1 MIPPVS
7 TDPAHPGHSAHAAA
21 PAPRA
26 HLSSLAPDR
35 VPADLSIALAAARAA
50 ARAVD
55 ALGDPQLFAVG
66 SVIDKG
72 VAGPATVADIASQ
85 VAATIILR
93 TALGHAVRIVAEESL
108 EEVDTLGGDSLLE
121 RVAAAVR
128 AAGIE
133 CDVASARAALA
144 ASADTGGTG
153 TFWAIDPLDGTKG
166 YLRGG
171 QFAIAIALVVDGQPV
186 AGVLGLPRLSAVGN
200 GTDAVSGGAGV
211 LVAAVAGGGAI
222 QTPIDRW
229 EPARIVAH
237 QWSKGDPLR
246 LAGSVERGHSA
257 SESLESRAAALG
269 VVEPVR
275 VDSQAKYALV
285 ARGDAD
291 AYLRLSPTP
300 EYRECIWD
308 HAAGAL
314 VAIEAGCVVTD
325 SRGVPMDFSTGRRLT
340 QSQGV
345 ICAPPRLHVEL
356 VAALAPLVR

>member
-1 MIPPVS
+1 MS
-7 TDPAHPGHSAHAAA
+7 TDPAHPGHSTHAAF
-21 PAPRA
+21 PTSHA
-26 HLSSLAPDR
+26 HLSTLAPDR

-50 ARAVD
+50 ARAVQ
-55 ALGDPQLFAVG
+55 ALGDPQLFAAG

-85 VAATIILR
+85 VAATITLR
-93 TALGHAVRIVAEESL
+93 NAYGDSVRIVAEESL
-108 EEVDTLGGDSLLE
+108 EEVEALGGDSLLAL
-121 RVAAAVR
+121 VASAVC
-128 AAGIE
+128 AAGID
-133 CDVASARAALA
+133 CDVATARAALA
-144 ASADTGGTG
+144 GSADHGGTG

-171 QFAIAIALVVDGQPV
+171 QFAIAIALVVDGQPTV
-186 AGVLGLPRLSAVGN
+186 GVLGLPRLSAVGN
-200 GTDAVSGGAGV
+200 GTDPVTGGAGV
-211 LVAAVAGGGAI
+211 LAAAVTGSGAA
-222 QTPIDRW
+222 QTPIDHW
-229 EPARIVAH
+229 APARIAAY
-237 QWSKGDPLR
+237 QWSMGDPLR

-257 SESLESRAAALG
+257 SESLESLAAALG
-269 VVEPVR
+269 TVEPVR

-300 EYRECIWD
+300 DYRECLWD

-314 VAIEAGCVVTD
+314 VAIEAGCIVTD
-325 SRGVPMDFSTGRRLT
+325 SRGIPMDFSTGRRLT

-345 ICAPPRLHVEL
+345 ICAPPRLHAEL

>member
-1 MIPPVS
+1 MSTLPAQLDIIP
-7 TDPAHPGHSAHAAA
+7 A
-21 PAPRA
+21 
-26 HLSSLAPDR
+26 DR
-35 VPADLSIALAAARAA
+35 VPADLLAALAAARAA

-55 ALGDPQLFAVG
+55 ALGDPQLFATNA
-66 SVIDKG
+66 VIDKG

-85 VAATIILR
+85 VAITMVLR
-93 TALGHAVRIVAEESL
+93 SALGSSVRIVAEESL
-108 EEVDTLGGDSLLE
+108 EEVEALGGDSLLAS
-121 RVAAAVR
+121 VAAAVR
-128 AAGIE
+128 AAGID
-133 CDVASARAALA
+133 CDVSAARAALA
-144 ASADTGGTG
+144 ASADNGGSG

-166 YLRGG
+166 YVRGG
-171 QFAIAIALVVDGQPV
+171 QFAIAVALVTDGRPV
-186 AGVLGLPRLSAVGN
+186 VGVLGLPRLSALGN
-200 GTDAVSGGAGV
+200 GTDPVSGGAGV
-211 LVAAVAGGGAI
+211 LVAALAGCGAV

-229 EPARIVAH
+229 EPSRIAAH

-269 VVEPVR
+269 EVQPVR

-300 EYRECIWD
+300 DYRECIWD

-314 VAIEAGCVVTD
+314 VAVEAGCVVTD

-345 ICAPPRLHVEL
+345 ICAPPRLHREL
-356 VAALAPLVR
+356 VATLAPLVR

>member
-1 MIPPVS
+1 MN
-7 TDPAHPGHSAHAAA
+7 TTYTQ
-21 PAPRA
+21 
-26 HLSSLAPDR
+26 LDR
-35 VPADLSIALAAARAA
+35 CSVDAVPADIATALTAARAA
-50 ARAVD
+50 ARAVE
-55 ALGDPQLFAVG
+55 ALGDPQLFATG

-85 VAATIILR
+85 VAATIVLR
-93 TALGHAVRIVAEESL
+93 SALGNTVRIVAEESL
-108 EEVDTLGGDSLLE
+108 EEVDALGGDALFALA
-121 RVAAAVR
+121 AAAVGK
-128 AAGIE
+128 AGIP
-133 CDVASARAALA
+133 CDIATAREALA
-144 ASADTGGTG
+144 ASADNGGLG

-171 QFAIAIALVVDGQPV
+171 QFAIAIALVTDGRPV
-186 AGVLGLPRLSAVGN
+186 AGVLGLPRLAAIGN
-200 GTDAVSGGAGV
+200 GTNAVSGGAGV
-211 LVAAVAGGGAI
+211 LVAALVGRGAV
-222 QTPIDRW
+222 QTMIDRW
-229 EPARIVAH
+229 EPSRISAH

-257 SESLESRAAALG
+257 SDSLESCAAALG
-269 VVEPVR
+269 VIEPVR

-300 EYRECIWD
+300 DYRECIWD

-314 VAIEAGCVVTD
+314 VAVEAGCVVTD

-345 ICAPPRLHVEL
+345 ICAPPRLHEEL